1 MCVTRPI
8 HVSAGITRNSWYG
21 LMKPVEHHHNK
32 SSANDSGIDSAIEVS
47 VCVVNG
53 DNNIFGGGVFTGQ
66 VTLQLCIL
74 TYPITCNS
82 HMIGNLITTRCLQ
95 YFHYQFNLYIVTYI
109 VHTV

>member
-47 VCVVNG
+47 PSLCESCMYVCPFV
-53 DNNIFGGGVFTGQ
+53 
-66 VTLQLCIL
+66 
-74 TYPITCNS
+74 
-82 HMIGNLITTRCLQ
+82 
-95 YFHYQFNLYIVTYI
+95 
-109 VHTV
+109 

>member
-47 VCVVNG
+47 PSVCESCLSMYCSSLACYNYAINCVPIVPNK
-53 DNNIFGGGVFTGQ
+53 IFCHPT
-66 VTLQLCIL
+66 
-74 TYPITCNS
+74 
-82 HMIGNLITTRCLQ
+82 H
-95 YFHYQFNLYIVTYI
+95 
-109 VHTV
+109 

>member
-47 VCVVNG
+47 PSLCESCLYVCLS
-53 DNNIFGGGVFTGQ
+53 IC
-66 VTLQLCIL
+66 LCTEAL
-74 TYPITCNS
+74 WHAVS
-82 HMIGNLITTRCLQ
+82 ML
-95 YFHYQFNLYIVTYI
+95 
-109 VHTV
+109 